1 MIPESTFSAADLEC
15 IKRRLP
21 EVEEAIKGNLASFPG
36 YAAKLPVAGACYN
49 GIWMEHNQDWLF
61 LAEIAPESAW
71 SSVEIFMER
80 QKENGLFPVVV
91 RTTGEAF
98 YRQIQ
103 NIWPFARCAFEIAKK
118 LNKGEAE
125 LRRIY
130 SAASRYDRWLGEFRD
145 HKNLGLVE
153 MFCEYDTGHDKSPRV
168 TDGGL
173 PHNINP
179 DAGTMPDLPCLPI
192 LAPDLSAMR
201 YQGRVALSELAGV
214 LGEESQSAFWREQ
227 AEVTRSA
234 ICKYLYDP
242 EDDYYYDVDSS
253 GAFRKYR
260 TEHITRLYLNEVVGQ
275 EEFDRQY
282 KRYFDNPEEFATAY
296 PYPSISVSD
305 PAFVKELP
313 GNCWGGNTQ
322 ALTSLRAAMWLPRYG
337 RNDERERLLK
347 RWMRAFIDHNSQ
359 LPQELNPFTGAPIG
373 IGVNYMPSLF
383 IFREAAK
390 LIFQQEAE
398 TK

>member
-1 MIPESTFSAADLEC
+1 MIAETFFDQND
-15 IKRRLP
+15 IGYIRRRLP
-21 EVEEAIKGNLASFPG
+21 EVLKAIRDNVRPFESSA
-36 YAAKLPVAGACYN
+36 LPLPIAGACYN
-49 GIWMEHNQDWLF
+49 GIWMEHNQDWFF
-61 LAEIAPESAW
+61 LADLMPENAW
-71 SSVEIFMER
+71 AAVEIFMER

-118 LNKGEAE
+118 LNKGEQD
-125 LRRIY
+125 LVRIY
-130 SAASRYDRWLGEFRD
+130 QAAAAYDRWLGEFRD
-145 HKNLGLVE
+145 HKQLGLVE

-173 PHNINP
+173 PHNMNP
-179 DAGTMPDLPCLPI
+179 DAGTMPDLDILPI

-201 YQGRVALSELAGV
+201 YQGRVALKEIAALLGWEKEAGFW
-214 LGEESQSAFWREQ
+214 LEE
-227 AEVTRSA
+227 AERSRSA
-234 ICKYLYDP
+234 IKKYLYDP
-242 EDDYYYDVDSS
+242 EDDYYYDVDST
-253 GAFRKYR
+253 GKFRKYR

-282 KRYFDNPEEFATAY
+282 KRYFEDPMEFATAF
-296 PYPSISVSD
+296 PYPSVSVSD

-313 GNCWGGNTQ
+313 NNCWGGNTQ
-322 ALTSLRAAMWLPRYG
+322 ALTALRASMWLPRYG

-347 RWMRAFIDHNSQ
+347 RWMRAFIDYDSC

-373 IGVNYMPSLF
+373 TGVNYMPTLF
-383 IFREAAK
+383 IFKQAAE
-390 LIFQQEAE
+390 LIL
-398 TK
+398 K